1 MHESSKSRF
10 FDRATPPHI
19 FTLVSLAGLSALA
32 MNIFLPSL
40 GGMTEYFETEYAFM
54 QLSVALY
61 LAINGSCSSSSG
73 RSRTNTDG
81 AA

>member
-40 GGMTEYFETEYAFM
+40 GGMTEYFQTEYAFM
-54 QLSVALY
+54 
-61 LAINGSCSSSSG
+61 
-73 RSRTNTDG
+73 
-81 AA
+81 

>member
-1 MHESSKSRF
+1 
-10 FDRATPPHI
+10 
-19 FTLVSLAGLSALA
+19 

-61 LAINGSCSSSSG
+61 LAINGFLQLFIG
-73 RSRTNTDG
+73 PDLGQIRTAQRNFMGSRAFQCRNLRLPLSPHG
-81 AA
+81 